1 MLCVSVWG
9 TYGSFPVLYSGL
21 VTAFGSGPNAP
32 DAHLALKLSFIS
44 SLNYAV
50 SSVCGLVTGP
60 ICDLV
65 GVRLLAA
72 AALLFGEP
80 LLYMYTTALSST
92 VNCHSFSSS
101 SLCAS
106 FVIAD
111 THYSSVYINILQ
123 LRKSSLLNAIIN
135 SI

>member
-1 MLCVSVWG
+1 M
-9 TYGSFPVLYSGL
+9 LYSGL
-21 VTAFGSGPNAP
+21 LTAFGSGPNAH

-72 AALLFGEP
+72 AALLFGAPRLCLDSRAIAYE
-80 LLYMYTTALSST
+80 LVDLYG
-92 VNCHSFSSS
+92 
-101 SLCAS
+101 
-106 FVIAD
+106 
-111 THYSSVYINILQ
+111 VYEL
-123 LRKSSLLNAIIN
+123 
-135 SI
+135 

>member
-1 MLCVSVWG
+1 MCRLVFVTCVSFHPSVSVYPLSAAVWG

-21 VTAFGSGPNAP
+21 LTAFGSGPNAH
-32 DAHLALKLSFIS
+32 DTHLALKLSFIS

-72 AALLFGEP
+72 AALLFGAPAPRLLLEP
-80 LLYMYTTALSST
+80 ST
-92 VNCHSFSSS
+92 LERCFTLIS
-101 SLCAS
+101 
-106 FVIAD
+106 
-111 THYSSVYINILQ
+111 Y
-123 LRKSSLLNAIIN
+123 
-135 SI
+135 